1 MECSLSIA
9 ATSQLA
15 NARSAQDVLVK
26 LRDLTGNLGYMAVD
40 VSDFI
45 FLSISSNKPVTKT
58 QK

>member
-1 MECSLSIA
+1 MECSLPIA

-15 NARSAQDVLVK
+15 NARSTQDVLVK

-45 FLSISSNKPVTKT
+45 FFINFVK
-58 QK
+58 